1 MKIFIKKVV
10 IFLILI
16 TSIAVISEFSL
27 RRIPNDYSYKR
38 EYLDLQSDDIEIL
51 IFGSSHAFF
60 GIDPSYFSNR
70 CFNASHVS
78 QSLDYDLE
86 ILKKYENRLGQLKTI
101 ILPISYFSLFEK
113 LKTQNDSWRIK
124 NYNIY
129 YGMNYSYSLA
139 DNMEIFSSKSLT
151 NGKRIF
157 SFYINGNS
165 NITCSEFGWC
175 TLYRSEE
182 SKDLNE
188 TGKIAAKRHT
198 FEDSNNLNDNISIL
212 RSIIELC
219 NRHNVN
225 VILYTPPAFE
235 SYRSYLN
242 NEQLNITL
250 DISNEMSNTFD
261 NCTYINLL
269 ENKQFVEQ
277 DFYDG
282 DHLNEIG
289 AKKLSLLLNKLIQ
302 H

>member
-1 MKIFIKKVV
+1 MKIFIKKIA

-16 TSIAVISEFSL
+16 TSIAVISEFLL

-38 EYLDLQSDDIEIL
+38 AYLDVQSGDVEIL

-60 GIDPSYFSNR
+60 GIDPSYFSDR

-129 YGMNYSYSLA
+129 YGLNSSYSLA
-139 DNMEIFSSKSLT
+139 DNMEIFSSESLT
-151 NGKRIF
+151 NCKRIF

-165 NITCSEFGWC
+165 KITCSEFGWC
-175 TLYRSEE
+175 TLYKSEE

-188 TGKIAAKRHT
+188 TGKVTAKRHT
-198 FEDSNNLNDNISIL
+198 FEDYNNLNDNISIL
-212 RSIIELC
+212 RSIIKLC

-225 VILYTPPAFE
+225 VILYTPPAFK
-235 SYRSYLN
+235 SYCSYLD
-242 NEQLNITL
+242 NEQLNITI
-250 DISNEMSNTFD
+250 DISNEISNTFD

-269 ENKQFVEQ
+269 ESNQFVEQ

-289 AKKLSLLLNKLIQ
+289 AKKLSLLLNKFTQ